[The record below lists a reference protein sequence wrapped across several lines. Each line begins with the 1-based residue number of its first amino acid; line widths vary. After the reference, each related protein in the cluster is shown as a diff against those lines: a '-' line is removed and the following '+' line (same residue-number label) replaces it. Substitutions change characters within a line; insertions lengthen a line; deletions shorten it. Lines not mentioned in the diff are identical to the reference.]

1 MAGVA
6 KADADSAK
14 TMMLPDRMPGRICG
28 RITRRNTVNGAAPN
42 AWPACSTCGSSFCSD
57 AHTEI
62 TMNGIITCVSA
73 TMTPV
78 CVKTSFSGASA
89 RPSHCSASLIRPL
102 LPIRMAQPSVR
113 TTTEISSGPRM
124 TIRNKPRHG
133 LRMRARMM
141 VSGTP
146 NTIDNS
152 VTASAMPAVRR
163 KISW

>member
-1 MAGVA
+1 
-6 KADADSAK
+6 
-14 TMMLPDRMPGRICG
+14 
-28 RITRRNTVNGAAPN
+28 
-42 AWPACSTCGSSFCSD
+42 
-57 AHTEI
+57 
-62 TMNGIITCVSA
+62 
-73 TMTPV
+73 
-78 CVKTSFSGASA
+78 
-89 RPSHCSASLIRPL
+89 
-102 LPIRMAQPSVR
+102 MAQPSVR